1 MVLQMIKS
9 VRSSIL
15 AFSVAI
21 SLPALA
27 NAENLA
33 DAMADAYEHSG
44 LLQQNRAL
52 LRAADESVAQTYASL
67 RPILNWY
74 GAIEHAFGTSSSF
87 STGGVSSAINTSNAS
102 IGISLQI
109 LLFDNGQSKNLIEA
123 AKETVLSTRQS
134 LIIAEQSVLFDAV
147 QSFMNV
153 VRDTQIVELRQNNLR
168 LVERELQA
176 AQDRFEVGEVTRT
189 DVAQAEASL
198 AGGRADLARAQGD
211 LMQSQEFY
219 SAAIGHRPGRLNAP
233 RRLPNVPVAM
243 EDAKAVAI
251 RSHPSM
257 IRAQYDISTAE
268 YNVLA
273 AESAMG
279 PRVTLDGQYAIQE
292 DINTRYHNH
301 AGTIGL
307 TLGGPIYQGGRL
319 SSVLRQA
326 MALRDGERAN
336 LHVVRHTTR
345 QNAGNAWAALATSKA
360 QLVATGRQV
369 EAARVAF
376 EGVREEAKLGA
387 RTTLDVL
394 IAEQALLDAEA
405 NRITASTDQFTAAYA
420 LLASMGLLTTEH
432 LNLKVE
438 RYDPLAYYDA
448 VKDAPALLSERGK
461 KLDKVLRAL
470 GKSDAV
476 IGKE

>member
-1 MVLQMIKS
+1 MALRMLKS
-9 VRSSIL
+9 LRSG
-15 AFSVAI
+15 
-21 SLPALA
+21 ALA
-27 NAENLA
+27 LSLSFAMPVAAVAENLA
-33 DAMADAYEHSG
+33 DAMASAYEHSG
-44 LLQQNRAL
+44 LLEQNRAL
-52 LRAADESVAQTYASL
+52 LRAADEGVAQTYASL

-74 GAIEHAFGTSSSF
+74 GSISNSFGTSASLASAGLGTTIDT
-87 STGGVSSAINTSNAS
+87 STAS
-102 IGISLQI
+102 IGITLQI
-109 LLFDNGQSKNLIEA
+109 LLYDNGQSRNLIAA

-134 LIIAEQSVLFDAV
+134 LIVVEQSVLLDAV
-147 QSFMNV
+147 QAFMNV

-176 AQDRFEVGEVTRT
+176 AKDRFEVGEVTRT

-219 SAAIGHRPGRLNAP
+219 SAAIGHRPGRLVAP
-233 RRLPNVPVAM
+233 RTLPRGPTSM
-243 EDAKAVAI
+243 ENAKAVAI

-257 IRAQYDISTAE
+257 TRAKYDISTAE
-268 YNVLA
+268 YNVDA
-273 AESAMG
+273 AESALG
-279 PRVTLDGQYAIQE
+279 PRVTLDGNYAVQE
-292 DINTRYHNH
+292 DLNHSYYNH

-307 TLGGPIYQGGRL
+307 TLGGPIYRGGQL
-319 SSVLRQA
+319 SSILRQA
-326 MALRDGERAN
+326 MAQRDAQRAN

-345 QNAGNAWAALATSKA
+345 QNAGNAWAALASAKA
-360 QLVATGRQV
+360 QLSATGRQV
-369 EAARVAF
+369 EAARIAF

-405 NRITASTDQFTAAYA
+405 SRITAQTSQFTAAFA

-470 GKSDAV
+470 GK
-476 IGKE
+476 E